1 MLIQLLFLNPVV
13 YLMVAVAILLGFT
26 IHEYS
31 HAQAAHLLG
40 DPTAKSQGRLTI
52 NPLAHIDPI
61 GTLLIFI
68 MGIGWGKPVPF
79 NPYNLRNQKWGGALV
94 ALAGPASNFLMALVI
109 GILLRFLPF
118 SNPGL
123 IFFFSI
129 FIWLNVLLGVF
140 NLLPV
145 PPLDGSHI
153 LLALL
158 PGSLEGLKRALL
170 QNVPFLIFFAILFMF
185 YIGIPYIARPLF
197 TLIAGMSLP
206 F

>member
-1 MLIQLLFLNPVV
+1 MLIQLLFLDPIAYV
-13 YLMVAVAILLGFT
+13 MVATAILFGFT

-40 DPTAKSQGRLTI
+40 DPTAKAQGRLTI

-68 MGIGWGKPVPF
+68 VGFGWGKPVPF
-79 NPYNLRNQKWGGALV
+79 NPLNLRNPKWGSALV
-94 ALAGPASNFLMALVI
+94 GLAGPLSNFILALFV
-109 GILLRFLPF
+109 GLLLRLFPF
-118 SNPGL
+118 SNPG
-123 IFFFSI
+123 IIIFFSI
-129 FIWLNVLLGVF
+129 FTWLNIILGLF

-153 LLALL
+153 FIAAL
-158 PGSLEGLKRALL
+158 PRSMENLKRTILL
-170 QNVPFLIFFAILFMF
+170 NSPFLILFAILFMF
-185 YIGIPYIARPLF
+185 YIGYPIIGRLIFVLITGMRP
-197 TLIAGMSLP
+197 P

>member
-13 YLMVAVAILLGFT
+13 YLMWAVAILLGFT

-31 HAQAAHLLG
+31 HAQAAYLLG

-52 NPLAHIDPI
+52 NPMAHIDPI

-94 ALAGPASNFLMALVI
+94 ALAGPASNFLMAITI

-123 IFFFSI
+123 ILFFSI

-153 LLALL
+153 LLAIL
-158 PGSLEGLKRALL
+158 PRSLENFKRVVLL
-170 QNVPFLIFFAILFMF
+170 NSPFLIFFAILFMF
-185 YIGIPYIARPLF
+185 YIGYPFIAGPLF
-197 TLIAGMSLP
+197 TLITGMPLP